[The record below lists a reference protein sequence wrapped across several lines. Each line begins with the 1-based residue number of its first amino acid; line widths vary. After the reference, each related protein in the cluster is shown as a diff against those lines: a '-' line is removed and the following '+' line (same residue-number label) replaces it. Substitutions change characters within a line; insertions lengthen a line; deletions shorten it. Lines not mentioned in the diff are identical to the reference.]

1 MLTSFG
7 ANAYFFL
14 KYLLMFFRITLI
26 VSDRSSKREWNSPG
40 CYSGTNEVEMTKKRI
55 FGAIP
60 VYGSCFLQ
68 KRCYLVRPSAVRV
81 IKVKTAIAIEGDF
94 SPAALWRAE
103 RKQSERIEVSFWQN
117 VKTRRKCAEVHHRGH
132 RVTQRWKGFWFTSF
146 RWIQYSVSCGL
157 KLHHPFV
164 HSG

>member
-40 CYSGTNEVEMTKKRI
+40 CYSGTNEAEMTKKRV

-60 VYGSCFLQ
+60 VYRFCFSR
-68 KRCYLVRPSAVRV
+68 KRCYLILQSAVRV

-94 SPAALWRAE
+94 SPAAL
-103 RKQSERIEVSFWQN
+103 
-117 VKTRRKCAEVHHRGH
+117 
-132 RVTQRWKGFWFTSF
+132 
-146 RWIQYSVSCGL
+146 
-157 KLHHPFV
+157 
-164 HSG
+164 

>member
-14 KYLLMFFRITLI
+14 KYLLMFFLITLI
-26 VSDRSSKREWNSPG
+26 VSDWSSKREWNSPG

-55 FGAIP
+55 FGAIS
-60 VYGSCFLQ
+60 VYGSRFLQ

-94 SPAALWRAE
+94 SPAAL
-103 RKQSERIEVSFWQN
+103 
-117 VKTRRKCAEVHHRGH
+117 
-132 RVTQRWKGFWFTSF
+132 
-146 RWIQYSVSCGL
+146 
-157 KLHHPFV
+157 
-164 HSG
+164 

>member
-26 VSDRSSKREWNSPG
+26 VSDRNSKREWNFPG

-55 FGAIP
+55 FGAIS

-94 SPAALWRAE
+94 SPAAL
-103 RKQSERIEVSFWQN
+103 
-117 VKTRRKCAEVHHRGH
+117 
-132 RVTQRWKGFWFTSF
+132 
-146 RWIQYSVSCGL
+146 
-157 KLHHPFV
+157 
-164 HSG
+164 

>member
-55 FGAIP
+55 FEAIS

-94 SPAALWRAE
+94 NPAAL
-103 RKQSERIEVSFWQN
+103 
-117 VKTRRKCAEVHHRGH
+117 
-132 RVTQRWKGFWFTSF
+132 
-146 RWIQYSVSCGL
+146 
-157 KLHHPFV
+157 
-164 HSG
+164 

>member
-60 VYGSCFLQ
+60 VYGYCFFQ

-94 SPAALWRAE
+94 SPAAL
-103 RKQSERIEVSFWQN
+103 
-117 VKTRRKCAEVHHRGH
+117 
-132 RVTQRWKGFWFTSF
+132 
-146 RWIQYSVSCGL
+146 
-157 KLHHPFV
+157 
-164 HSG
+164 